1 MRDRN
6 DEKTLGMRISM
17 RHPWL
22 RTPHEPPRRRYSRRL
37 IGFSYLAFLALH
49 MFFDFL
55 KKSTVKSISLS
66 QKNVF
71 KYGVICD
78 AYILDTFQSFGG
90 SSTETDDIISNS
102 H

>member
-71 KYGVICD
+71 KY
-78 AYILDTFQSFGG
+78 DTFQSFGG